1 MLRTN
6 WFGWMPGLSREPRTC
21 DEERVGAMEDWE
33 QADRPLLP
41 GLLEATYGPWEGG
54 SRTFRFHTATPMR
67 RAVDVSGTQY
77 KDGRITYEFELSD
90 KLYGSFMIPSA
101 DDARSIASALWMAA
115 DALDRFTGRAD

>member
-6 WFGWMPGLSREPRTC
+6 WFGWMPGLSREPLTC

-33 QADRPLLP
+33 PADRPLLP
-41 GLLEATYGPWEGG
+41 GLLEATYGPWEGD